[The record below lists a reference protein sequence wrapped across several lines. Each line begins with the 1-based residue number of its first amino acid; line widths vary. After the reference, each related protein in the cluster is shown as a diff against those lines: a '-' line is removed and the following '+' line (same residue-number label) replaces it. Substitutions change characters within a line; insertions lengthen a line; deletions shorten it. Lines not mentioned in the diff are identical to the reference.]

1 VTIPPLNRQIVALAA
16 PAFLALVAE
25 PLFLL
30 ADTAIVGHLGTA
42 PLAGLGLAS
51 AILLTAANVFVFLA
65 YGTTSIVARQV
76 GAGALKDAAT
86 ASLDGSWLSV
96 GIGVI
101 VAVAVVATA
110 EPLCS
115 LFGASA
121 AAVAQGAIYLRISA
135 LGLPAMLVALA
146 ATGGLRGFQDTR
158 TPLIAS
164 VAGFGAN
171 LVLNLIFVLGLG
183 WGIAGSAWG
192 TVIAQTAMA
201 SALVSVLIRRA
212 RAEHASLRPQVWGVL
227 RAAATGVPLLVRTV
241 ALRAIL
247 LVTTWV
253 AAGLGDVVLAA
264 HQVAATVW
272 TFQAFALDALA
283 IAAQALTGKALGAG
297 DADAARAATSIM
309 VRWGG
314 WGGLV
319 VGVLLAAASPVLPV
333 LFTPDPAVHAAVSAA
348 LVVVG
353 SAGWLA
359 GLVFVVDGVLI
370 GAGDGRWL
378 AGAMAA
384 TLALYLPV
392 IAIVRANTATLLAWG
407 APASMVALW
416 LAFATFML
424 IRWAFLWFRV
434 RSDRWLVL
442 GAPGTV

>member
-1 VTIPPLNRQIVALAA
+1 MTTPEPLHRQIVALAL

-30 ADTAIVGHLGTA
+30 ADTAIIGHLGTA
-42 PLAGLGLAS
+42 PLAGLGVAS
-51 AILLTAANVFVFLA
+51 AVLLTAANLFVFLA

-76 GAGALKDAAT
+76 GAGAVRAA
-86 ASLDGSWLSV
+86 AAAGLDGSWLAL
-96 GIGVI
+96 GLGV
-101 VAVAVVATA
+101 VVAVVVAAAA
-110 EPLCS
+110 EPLCAA
-115 LFGASA
+115 FGASGA
-121 AAVAQGAIYLRISA
+121 VVAQATIYLRVSA
-135 LGLPAMLVALA
+135 IGLPAMLVALA

-164 VAGFGAN
+164 VAGFTLNLALN
-171 LVLNLIFVLGLG
+171 LVFVLGLG

-201 SALVSVLIRRA
+201 AGLVTVLVRRA
-212 RAEHASLRPQVWGVL
+212 LRERASLRPKVVGVL
-227 RAAATGVPLLVRTV
+227 RAAAAGVPLLVRTI
-241 ALRAIL
+241 ALRSIL

-253 AAGLGDVVLAA
+253 AAGLGDVSLAA
-264 HQVAATVW
+264 YQVTSTIW

-297 DADAARAATSIM
+297 DAQAARAATSVM

-314 WGGLV
+314 WGGLGLGLV
-319 VGVLLAAASPVLPV
+319 LAALSPVLPA
-333 LFTPDPAVHAAVSAA
+333 LFTPDPAVRAAVASG

-353 SAGWLA
+353 AAGWLA

-378 AGAMAA
+378 AGAMTA

-392 IAIVRANTATLLAWG
+392 VAVVRLNSDRLIAAG
-407 APASMVALW
+407 APSGLVALW
-416 LAFATFML
+416 LAFSTFML
-424 IRWAFLWFRV
+424 IRGGFLWYRV

-442 GAPGTV
+442 GTD